1 TGFPEIMDGRVK
13 TLHPSIHGG
22 LLALRDK
29 SNHAAAMR
37 EHRIEGIDLLV
48 CNLYPFEAA
57 VARGAGYDE
66 TIENI
71 DVGGPAMIR
80 AAAKNHDWVTV
91 VVDPEDYARVLGEL
105 DEHNG
110 ATAGSLRRNLAE
122 VAFARTAAYDAAV
135 SNWLASQQD
144 GNEPPRRR

>member
-1 TGFPEIMDGRVK
+1 MTFF
-13 TLHPSIHGG
+13 L
-22 LLALRDK
+22 
-29 SNHAAAMR
+29 
-37 EHRIEGIDLLV
+37 GID
-48 CNLYPFEAA
+48 
-57 VARGAGYDE
+57 
-66 TIENI
+66 
-71 DVGGPAMIR
+71 GGGNTPAEYAAMIR

-135 SNWLASQQD
+135 SNWLASQQND
-144 GNEPPRRR
+144 KEPPRRRALSPVQPARAISGARNSRNTGDHLACSGPLEEWPSSLSISK